1 MYLPQAKSRGH
12 RAPLD
17 FRQMLL
23 EQTISNN
30 WRVTGIMAAEFRKAS
45 RLFTK
50 FLKVPLGIYL
60 RLLFGYE
67 IFNDE
72 IAGLKPPYIVLANH
86 TNFWDPFL
94 LSMCFPDPVHF
105 VTSDLHFR
113 HPLLRPLLRLV
124 GAIPKTKNVSDPQT
138 IKDIIR
144 VTRSGGIIGIFPE
157 GRRSWDGRTLPLLYP
172 TAKLIKSLK
181 VPVVT
186 VLFKG
191 AYLSMPRWAK
201 KTRKGELHMICRKL
215 LDTEELAVHSSDDIY
230 TKITEGLSYD
240 EYEYQKEKMI
250 RYKSGIPAERLELFL
265 FCCPAC
271 KSMGTLESKK
281 ECFFCSNC
289 GYAVKYNEYGFF
301 DSTGGEFYYENP
313 RDWNQWQLKYL
324 ESLLDGSE
332 FVNPSK
338 SIFEDNNVILQSG
351 TGERHKALKKEQTGK
366 LAIFQNL
373 IRFEGLN
380 SRILEFPLHRISGE
394 NVQMNNQLEF
404 YHEKI
409 LYKFTGDSYSL
420 SAYKWVK
427 AIELYK
433 KIKKDAGAVKQ
444 L

>member
-1 MYLPQAKSRGH
+1 
-12 RAPLD
+12 
-17 FRQMLL
+17 
-23 EQTISNN
+23 
-30 WRVTGIMAAEFRKAS
+30 MAAEFRKAS
-45 RLFTK
+45 RFFNK
-50 FLKVPLGIYL
+50 FLKATLGNYM

-67 IFNDE
+67 IFNDTT
-72 IAGLKPPYIVLANH
+72 AGLKPPYIVLANH

-94 LSMCFPDPVHF
+94 LSMCFPEPVHF

-113 HPLLRPLLRLV
+113 HPLLRQLLKLV

-144 VTRSGGIIGIFPE
+144 VTRNGGIIGIFPE
-157 GRRSWDGRTLPLLYP
+157 GRRSWDGRTLSLFYP

-181 VPVVT
+181 LPVVT

-201 KTRKGELHMICRKL
+201 KTRKGQLHMICGKL
-215 LDTEELAVHSSDDIY
+215 LNTADLAVLSSDEIY
-230 TKITEGLSYD
+230 AKIIESLSYD

-250 RYKSGIPAERLELFL
+250 RYKSGAPAEKLELLL

-271 KSMGTLESKK
+271 KSMGTLKSKK
-281 ECFFCSNC
+281 EDFFCSNC
-289 GYAVKYNEYGFF
+289 GHAVKYNEYGFF
-301 DSTGGEFYYENP
+301 DSVCGELFYENP
-313 RDWNQWQLKYL
+313 RDWNHWQLKYL

-332 FVNPSK
+332 FIDPSTP
-338 SIFEDNNVILQSG
+338 IFEDNNVLLHSG
-351 TGERHKALKKEQTGK
+351 TGKRHKALKKEQTGK
-366 LAIFQNL
+366 LAVFQDH
-373 IRFEGLN
+373 IRFEGQN
-380 SRILEFPLHRISGE
+380 SLTLEFPLHSISGE

-404 YHEKI
+404 YYDKT

-433 KIKKDAGAVKQ
+433 KIKKC
-444 L
+444 